1 MRIAVAATPEVA
13 IPTLNLLIE
22 SGFELGAV
30 ITQPDRP
37 AGRGLSLKAS
47 PVAEWAIAN
56 KVAVFK
62 PEGQDQLSV
71 IVGEFDLVITIGYGV
86 LIKQELL
93 NLPKFGFINLHF
105 SLLPK
110 WRGAAPVQRAI
121 EAGDAFTGVTVFKLD
136 RGMDTGPIFKQIE
149 IPLPDTATTD
159 SLLGKLAQIGAPV
172 VVETIRAIE
181 IGEMPIAQISSQST
195 RAEKISKEQ
204 ALIDWSASAEV
215 LERKIRAFH
224 PSPGA
229 WTTFRGEVLK
239 IEAAALSEVEGITF
253 GHIEVREKKL
263 LIGCGRGSIE
273 ITEIKPA
280 GKSTMSASAWLNG
293 ARISSKDRFG

>member
-13 IPTLNLLIE
+13 IPTLNLLIK

-47 PVAEWAIAN
+47 PVAEWAVANQIAL
-56 KVAVFK
+56 FK

-71 IVGEFDLVITIGYGV
+71 IVEEFDLVITIGYGV
-86 LIKQELL
+86 LIKQEVLI
-93 NLPKFGFINLHF
+93 LPKFGFINLHF
-105 SLLPK
+105 SLLPR

-136 RGMDTGPIFKQIE
+136 QGMDTGPIFKQIE
-149 IPLPDTATTD
+149 IPLPDTSTTD
-159 SLLGKLAQIGAPV
+159 SLLRKLAQIGAPV

-181 IGEMPIAQISSQST
+181 IGEMPIAQISSESI
-195 RAEKISKEQ
+195 RAEKLSQDQ

-224 PSPGA
+224 PYPGA
-229 WTTFRGEVLK
+229 WTIFRGEVLK
-239 IEAAALSEVEGITF
+239 IEAATLSEVEGISS

-263 LIGCGRGSIE
+263 LIGCGRGSLE
-273 ITEIKPA
+273 ITQVKPS
-280 GKSTMSASAWLNG
+280 GKSTMLASAWLNG